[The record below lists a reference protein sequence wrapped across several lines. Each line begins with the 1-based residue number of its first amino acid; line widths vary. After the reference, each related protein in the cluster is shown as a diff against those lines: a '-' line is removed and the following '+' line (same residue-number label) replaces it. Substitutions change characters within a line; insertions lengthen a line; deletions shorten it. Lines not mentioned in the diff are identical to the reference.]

1 MNNIYENIE
10 PFIQLVEHSNSIVL
24 AGHTSPDP
32 DAISASLALG
42 MALKKIG
49 KNPIILLEDYTGSFE
64 YIEESDIVYKED
76 YNNLQDIDLFIS
88 LDCGDIERL
97 GNVKSIFE
105 RAKYTVNIDHHIS
118 NNNFGKL
125 NIVNVNSSSTSE
137 IIFEIVNHIGAL
149 DLEIATSI
157 YTGIVFDTGGFKHN
171 CTSKR
176 THEIA
181 GELIQLGVDS
191 TKIHSNVLTMHTFE
205 NSKLLAKSIQNIYIE
220 NDIIISTLS
229 NKEIEEL
236 NCTDKNT
243 GGIVQYLLDT
253 KNINV
258 SVFLYEKVNKSIK
271 ASFRS
276 KTIDVNKIASKFGG
290 GGHILA
296 SGATITDMTLEQAK
310 DAILEQIR
318 MYNL

>member
-49 KNPIILLEDYTGSFE
+49 KNPIILLEDYTSSFE

-105 RAKYTVNIDHHIS
+105 TAKYTVNIDHHIS

-205 NSKLLAKSIQNIYIE
+205 NSKLLAKSIQKIYIE

>member
-24 AGHTSPDP
+24 SGHTSPDP

-49 KNPIILLEDYTGSFE
+49 KNPIVLLEDYTSSFE
-64 YIEESDIVYKED
+64 YIEENDIVYKED
-76 YNNLQDIDLFIS
+76 YNNLQDVDLFIS

-97 GNVKSIFE
+97 GVVKSIFE

-181 GELIQLGVDS
+181 GDLIQLGVDS
-191 TKIHSNVLTMHTFE
+191 TRIHSNVLTMHTFE
-205 NSKLLAKSIQNIYIE
+205 NSKLLAKSIQNIYRE
-220 NDIIISTLS
+220 NDVIISTLS

-276 KTIDVNKIASKFGG
+276 KTIDVNKIAGKFGG

-310 DAILEQIR
+310 EAILEQIR

>member
-49 KNPIILLEDYTGSFE
+49 KNPIILLEDYTSSFE

-137 IIFEIVNHIGAL
+137 IIFEIVNHIGTL

>member
-49 KNPIILLEDYTGSFE
+49 KNPIVLLEDYTSSFE

-76 YNNLQDIDLFIS
+76 YNNLQDVDLFIS

-97 GNVKSIFE
+97 GAVKGIFE

-181 GELIQLGVDS
+181 GDLIQLGVDS

-220 NDIIISTLS
+220 NDVIISTLS

-276 KTIDVNKIASKFGG
+276 KTIDVNKIAGKFGG

-310 DAILEQIR
+310 EAILEQIR